1 MSNYRSMIDE
11 ALQSARARLDGGS
24 DELLK
29 TASATYETILIKE
42 ASELAD
48 ALEYVSHAA
57 TDTGSAADHIRGE
70 MVRSFF
76 KNATA
81 GSPAQ
86 GPTMTSGT
94 QAQAPESSK
103 RKIAINNATGS
114 SPAQSSTQPEAKD
127 GEKPLLESF
136 KQAQGQSLYDILMA
150 SKVAG
155 HGGPAEY
162 DAETSAGVTTANEN
176 ANYRSI
182 LHSNEGPVNVT
193 KRQAKAPVRARLSEA
208 FTSTGDTTG
217 DAAVSAM
224 FPVGAGKGTHKVASL
239 KNRLEKI
246 AYEYSVDPGYLDA
259 QQGMQRAI
267 RAGDKGLNQF
277 LVNSELIGDRLKS
290 GLGGAAVGG
299 LGGAGIGGLLGGSGG
314 AALGGLIGAGV
325 GSAAGE
331 MKAQVDYLRRKGID
345 PKMLGLAGARFTPE
359 AAERYGVKSAS
370 VSDRLRALAGE

>member
-29 TASATYETILIKE
+29 TASAIHEDALIKE

-48 ALEYVSHAA
+48 ALEYVSHAS

-86 GPTMTSGT
+86 GPTTTSGT
-94 QAQAPESSK
+94 QAQAPESGK
-103 RKIAINNATGS
+103 RKIAVNNATGP

-155 HGGPAEY
+155 QGGPAEH
-162 DAETSAGVTTANEN
+162 DAESSAGITTANEN
-176 ANYRSI
+176 ANYQRI

-193 KRQAKAPVRARLSEA
+193 KREAKAPVRARLAEA
-208 FTSTGDTTG
+208 FGSTGDTTG
-217 DAAVSAM
+217 DAAVAAM
-224 FPVGAGKGTHKVASL
+224 FPVGAGKGTHKVAS
-239 KNRLEKI
+239 
-246 AYEYSVDPGYLDA
+246 
-259 QQGMQRAI
+259 
-267 RAGDKGLNQF
+267 
-277 LVNSELIGDRLKS
+277 
-290 GLGGAAVGG
+290 
-299 LGGAGIGGLLGGSGG
+299 
-314 AALGGLIGAGV
+314 
-325 GSAAGE
+325 
-331 MKAQVDYLRRKGID
+331 
-345 PKMLGLAGARFTPE
+345 
-359 AAERYGVKSAS
+359 VK
-370 VSDRLRALAGE
+370 DRLRALAGE

>member
-29 TASATYETILIKE
+29 TASATHENVLIKE

-86 GPTMTSGT
+86 GPTTVSGT

-103 RKIAINNATGS
+103 RKIAINNATGP
-114 SPAQSSTQPEAKD
+114 SPAQSSSQPEAKD

-136 KQAQGQSLYDILMA
+136 KQAEGQSLYDILMA
-150 SKVAG
+150 SKTAG
-155 HGGPAEY
+155 QGGPAEH

-176 ANYRSI
+176 ANYKRI

-193 KRQAKAPVRARLSEA
+193 KREAKAPVRARLAEA
-208 FTSTGDTTG
+208 FASTGDTTG
-217 DAAVSAM
+217 DAAVAAM
-224 FPVGAGKGTHKVASL
+224 FPQGAKAGTHKVAS
-239 KNRLEKI
+239 
-246 AYEYSVDPGYLDA
+246 
-259 QQGMQRAI
+259 
-267 RAGDKGLNQF
+267 
-277 LVNSELIGDRLKS
+277 
-290 GLGGAAVGG
+290 
-299 LGGAGIGGLLGGSGG
+299 
-314 AALGGLIGAGV
+314 
-325 GSAAGE
+325 
-331 MKAQVDYLRRKGID
+331 
-345 PKMLGLAGARFTPE
+345 
-359 AAERYGVKSAS
+359 VK
-370 VSDRLRALAGE
+370 DRLRSMAGE